1 MLNRLLLI
9 ISLFSF
15 VFLFVG
21 PMPAHAQANSWGN
34 CVINNVPSLTCLPI
48 VFSNIIKAAL
58 MFVGTVAIILIIYA
72 GIRFVTSGGD
82 PKQSQAARQ
91 IMTYAIIGLILVL
104 SSFAIIYLIA
114 YLTGATC
121 IEQLSFT
128 SCK

>member
-1 MLNRLLLI
+1 MLGKFFLI
-9 ISLFSF
+9 SAFFSF
-15 VFLFVG
+15 LFFFAV
-21 PMPAHAQANSWGN
+21 PMPVHAQTWGG
-34 CVINNVPSLTCLPI
+34 CVVNNVATLQCIPI

-58 MFVGTVAIILIIYA
+58 LFVGSVAIILIIYS

-82 PKQSQAARQ
+82 PKQAQAARQ

-121 IEQLSFT
+121 IETLSFT